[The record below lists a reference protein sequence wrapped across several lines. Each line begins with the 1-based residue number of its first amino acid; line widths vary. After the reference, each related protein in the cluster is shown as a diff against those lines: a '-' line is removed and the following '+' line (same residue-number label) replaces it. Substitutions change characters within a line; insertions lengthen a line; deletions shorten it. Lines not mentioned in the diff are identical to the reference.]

1 MLWDIYPE
9 ELEVLT
15 LHDAYLTL
23 AGDPP
28 SRIPFFVWL
37 FENPRS
43 PLALPGK
50 IDLYQHDCLHLL
62 LKKGFDSF
70 GEAYVLGFAMGND
83 PNTHWF
89 HLVLFQFV
97 ARFLYPSPYCLSQ
110 RELEEFKAGVEH
122 GRQVPFKSLNYS
134 NFEFLQAHQLPALR
148 NILGLEYST
157 YDQGVL

>member
-15 LHDAYLTL
+15 LRDAYLTL
-23 AGDPP
+23 AGDSPTK
-28 SRIPFFVWL
+28 IPFFVWL
-37 FENPRS
+37 FENPNS
-43 PLALPGK
+43 LLALPGK

-83 PNTHWF
+83 QNTHWF

-110 RELEEFKAGVEH
+110 RELAAFQAGVEH

-134 NFEFLQAHQLPALR
+134 NFRFLQAHQLPALR
-148 NILGLEYST
+148 NILGIE
-157 YDQGVL
+157 

>member
-28 SRIPFFVWL
+28 SKIPFFVWL

-62 LKKGFDSF
+62 LKKDSTPLVKPMSLDLPWVMTLIPIGFILCSSSLS
-70 GEAYVLGFAMGND
+70 LGFFTLA
-83 PNTHWF
+83 PI
-89 HLVLFQFV
+89 V
-97 ARFLYPSPYCLSQ
+97 
-110 RELEEFKAGVEH
+110 
-122 GRQVPFKSLNYS
+122 
-134 NFEFLQAHQLPALR
+134 
-148 NILGLEYST
+148 
-157 YDQGVL
+157 